1 MYKHTGNQTFPD
13 YHAYVWRAGNLNN
26 QSEFSRQEKLTVLT
40 SMQVNREGTE
50 IRQLLLLE
58 MVLAFTKRELQFQIS
73 YQTV

>member
-13 YHAYVWRAGNLNN
+13 YLAYVWHAGNLNN

-40 SMQVNREGTE
+40 SIQVNREGTE